1 MRPRPRV
8 VLQLLFVS
16 VVFFAQTFIAGAL
29 LAQIPTTQAPKKV
42 ARPGVKAAQSPFSS
56 VRPSA
61 TFKLGGHPDWM
72 LITADAV
79 WVANDQL
86 KAVQRI
92 DPATNK
98 LVVTIQLAAEP
109 CSGLAFGF
117 GSLWVPLCGEPASLA
132 RIDPA
137 TNRVSATLPIGPTDS
152 EGGIAASDDSIW
164 LIVKTNGGDK
174 NGTLA
179 RIDPQMNAVRAKIG
193 VPAGSFNP
201 LFSGGVVWITGTS
214 SNQLTAV
221 DAASDKVIASVTV
234 GPKPRFLAA
243 GAGSIWTLNQ
253 GDGTVTRVNANTR
266 RVIATIKAGIP
277 GPGGEICFG
286 AGAVWATVFDVP
298 LTRIDPKTNKVV
310 RQWVGRG
317 GDSVRFG
324 HGSIWLTD
332 YKRGLLWRIPAA
344 RLRKPVVQ

>member
-1 MRPRPRV
+1 VRLRAGIA
-8 VLQLLFVS
+8 LLLSCTS

-29 LAQIPTTQAPKKV
+29 FAQTPTTQAPKRIV
-42 ARPGVKAAQSPFSS
+42 RPGVKAVQSPLAS

-98 LVVTIQLAAEP
+98 LVATIQFAAEP
-109 CSGLAFGF
+109 CSGLAVGF

-137 TNRVSATLPIGPTDS
+137 TNRITATLPIGPADS
-152 EGGIAASDDSIW
+152 EGGITASDDSIW
-164 LIVKTNGGDK
+164 LVTDK

-179 RIDPQMNAVRAKIG
+179 RIDPTTNSIRTKIG

-201 LFSGGVVWITGTS
+201 LFSGGVVWITGTA
-214 SNQLTAV
+214 SNVLTAV
-221 DAASDKVIASVTV
+221 GAASDKVIGSVPV
-234 GPKPRFLAA
+234 GPQPRFLAA
-243 GAGSIWTLNQ
+243 GSGSIWTLNQ
-253 GDGTVTRVNANTR
+253 GDGTVSRVKAKTR
-266 RVIATIKAGIP
+266 RVTATIKAGIP
-277 GPGGEICFG
+277 GPGGEICFSVG
-286 AGAVWATVFDVP
+286 SVWATVFDVP

-310 RQWVGRG
+310 QQWVGRG

-324 HGSIWLTD
+324 FGSIWLTD
-332 YKRGLLWRIPAA
+332 YKRGLLWRIPLA
-344 RLRKPVVQ
+344 RLRKR

>member
-1 MRPRPRV
+1 M
-8 VLQLLFVS
+8 
-16 VVFFAQTFIAGAL
+16 
-29 LAQIPTTQAPKKV
+29 
-42 ARPGVKAAQSPFSS
+42 QSPFSS

-98 LVVTIQLAAEP
+98 LVATIQFAAEP

-117 GSLWVPLCGEPASLA
+117 GSVWVPLCGEPASLA

-137 TNRVSATLPIGPTDS
+137 TNRVSAILPIGPADS

-164 LIVKTNGGDK
+164 LIVKTNGVKTNGGDK
-174 NGTLA
+174 NGTLS
-179 RIDPQMNAVRAKIG
+179 RIDPVTNGVRAKIAT
-193 VPAGSFNP
+193 PAGSFNP
-201 LFSGGVVWITGTS
+201 LFSGGLVWITGTL

-221 DAASDKVIASVTV
+221 DAASDKVIASVPV
-234 GPKPRFLAA
+234 GPKPRFLTAS
-243 GAGSIWTLNQ
+243 AGSIWTLNQ
-253 GDGTVTRVNANTR
+253 GDGTVTRVNAKTR
-266 RVIATIKAGIP
+266 RVTATIKAGIP
-277 GPGGEICFG
+277 GPGGEMCFG

-298 LTRIDPKTNKVV
+298 LTRIDPRTNKVV
-310 RQWVGRG
+310 QQWVGHG
-317 GDSVRFG
+317 GDSVRVG

-332 YKRGLLWRIPAA
+332 YKRGLLWRIPLG
-344 RLRKPVVQ
+344 RLEKPVVP